1 MKNKIINKWKEDK
14 GYVDGESIFAI
25 VFMLFIII
33 IIAFGI
39 YKFVYSRTVG
49 NKTAIDMNYTF
60 KRAITYIGNE
70 RMELDIEK
78 WKDYDGEQIQVVTKD
93 GKVYLLSMNN
103 TILIKE

>member
-25 VFMLFIII
+25 VFILFIII
-33 IIAFGI
+33 TIAFGI

-60 KRAITYIGNE
+60 KRAITCIGDKKI
-70 RMELDIEK
+70 ELDIEK
-78 WKDYDGEQIQVVTKD
+78 WKDYDGEQIQVVTTD

-103 TILIKE
+103 TILVNE